1 MSRSNQI
8 LAGILVLQLI
18 VVGVVFWPQPVTSG
32 AGESLLSGVE
42 ADRIVGL
49 TITDAAGTSLR
60 LAKQAE
66 GWVLPEADDYP
77 CQDDQVPPLLS
88 QLVELKTDRLVAQTG
103 SSHARLKVAVD
114 DFERRL
120 DLELADGTQ
129 QRLFV
134 GTSPSFGASHVRL
147 EGQDEV
153 YLTSGLSAT
162 DVATSPTSWVD
173 RIYFQV
179 PQAQAV
185 ALTLENA
192 NGRFDFRR
200 VAGEGDT
207 ETGGTWMMADLAP
220 GETLDQ
226 AAVQTVVNR
235 ATSVS
240 MSRPLGKTEE
250 AGYGMGMPS
259 ALVTLRT
266 HSDEEGDKTY
276 TLRVGAKN
284 LEDNTYVVI
293 SSESPYYVRVNEF
306 AVQALVENARE
317 GFLVL
322 PPTPTPEPEATPE
335 ATPQG

>member
-8 LAGILVLQLI
+8 LAGILIVQLI
-18 VVGVVFWPQPVTSG
+18 VVGVVFWPRAVPSET
-32 AGESLLSGVE
+32 GESLVSGVE

-49 TITDAAGTSLR
+49 TITDAAGTTLQ

-77 CQDDQVPPLLS
+77 CQDDLVPPLLT
-88 QLVELKTDRLVAQTG
+88 QLVGLKTDRLVAQTG
-103 SSHARLKVAVD
+103 SSHARLKVAAD

-134 GTSPSFGASHVRL
+134 GTSPSYGATHVRL
-147 EGQDEV
+147 DGQDEV
-153 YLTSGLSAT
+153 YLTSGLSTA

-179 PQAQAV
+179 SQEQAV
-185 ALTLENA
+185 AITLENA
-192 NGRFDFRR
+192 NGRFEFRR

-207 ETGGTWMMADLAP
+207 ETGGTWMMADVAP
-220 GETLDQ
+220 DETLDQ
-226 AAVQTVVNR
+226 GTVQTMVNR

-240 MSRPLGKTEE
+240 MARPLGKTEE
-250 AGYGMGMPS
+250 AAYGMEMPS
-259 ALVTLRT
+259 AVVTLRT
-266 HSDEEGDKTY
+266 HSDEEGDKTF

-317 GFLVL
+317 DFLVP

>member
-8 LAGILVLQLI
+8 LAGILILQLI
-18 VVGVVFWPQPVTSG
+18 VVGAVFWPRAATSG

-42 ADRIVGL
+42 ADRIVGI
-49 TITDAAGTSLR
+49 TITDAAGTTLR

-66 GWVLPEADDYP
+66 GWVLSEADDYP
-77 CQDDQVPPLLS
+77 CQDDKVPPLLTK
-88 QLVELKTDRLVAQTG
+88 LVELRTDRLVAQTG
-103 SSHARLKVAVD
+103 SSHARLKVATD

-120 DLELADGTQ
+120 DLELADGGQ

-134 GTSPSFGASHVRL
+134 GSSPSFGASHVRL
-147 EGQDEV
+147 EGQDAV
-153 YLTSGLSAT
+153 YLTSGLSAA

-173 RIYFQV
+173 RTYFQV
-179 PQAQAV
+179 PQEQAV

-192 NGRFDFRR
+192 NGRFEFRR

-207 ETGGTWMMADLAP
+207 ETGGTWLMTDVTSD
-220 GETLDQ
+220 ETLDQ
-226 AAVQTVVNR
+226 AAIQGVVNR
-235 ATSVS
+235 ATSVP
-240 MSRPLGKTEE
+240 MARPLGKTEE
-250 AGYGMGMPS
+250 AAYGMDMPS
-259 ALVTLRT
+259 ALITLRT

-306 AVQALVENARE
+306 SVQVLVENARE
-317 GFLVL
+317 DFLVL
-322 PPTPTPEPEATPE
+322 PPTPTAEPEVTPE